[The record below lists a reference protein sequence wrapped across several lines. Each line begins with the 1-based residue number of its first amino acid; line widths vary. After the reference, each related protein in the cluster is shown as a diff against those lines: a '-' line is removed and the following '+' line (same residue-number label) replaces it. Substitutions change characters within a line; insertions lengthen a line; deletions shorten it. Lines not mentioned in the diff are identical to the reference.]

1 MKIEIVLAKNSVGK
15 EIIRNLNE
23 KYFYECSFYENM
35 QVDDLGNF
43 GYDYLDAYFTD
54 DDRWAYILRVD
65 DRLAGFAMV
74 NKYFDDRQNLDFSM
88 AEFFI
93 LRYYQG
99 KGIGRYFAHAL
110 FDKHRGKWQV
120 AMHSNNK
127 KGIAFWN
134 KIIRDYTNG
143 DYEFIEHNLNVSYPD
158 GTLGHI
164 IYFNSEINA

>member
-1 MKIEIVLAKNSVGK
+1 MKIEIVLAKNSVDK

-54 DDRWAYILRVD
+54 NDRWAYILRVD

-99 KGIGRYFAHAL
+99 KGIGRYFAHTL
-110 FDKHRGKWQV
+110 FDKHKGKWQT
-120 AMHSNNK
+120 AMHCNNK

-134 KIIRDYTNG
+134 KVISDYTNG
-143 DYEFIEHNLNVSYPD
+143 DYELIEHNPKVLYPD

-164 IYFNSEINA
+164 IYFNSKINA

>member
-1 MKIEIVLAKNSVGK
+1 MKIEILSAKNSVDK

-54 DDRWAYILRVD
+54 NDRWAYILRVD

-74 NKYFDDRQNLDFSM
+74 NKFFDDRQDLDFSM

-99 KGIGRYFAHAL
+99 KGLGRYFAHAL
-110 FDKHRGKWQV
+110 FDKHRGKWQA
-120 AMHSNNK
+120 AMHCNNK

-134 KIIRDYTNG
+134 KIICDYTNG
-143 DYEFIEHNLNVSYPD
+143 DYEFIEHNPNVTYPD

>member
-1 MKIEIVLAKNSVGK
+1 MKIEITLAKNSVDK

-35 QVDDLGNF
+35 KVDDLGNF
-43 GYDYLDAYFTD
+43 GYDYLDLYFTD

-65 DRLAGFAMV
+65 GNVAGFAMV
-74 NKYFDDRQNLDFSM
+74 NKYFDDRQNLDYAM
-88 AEFFI
+88 AEFFV

-99 KGIGRYFAHAL
+99 RGVGRQFAHFL
-110 FDKHRGKWQV
+110 FNIHKGKWQA
-120 AMHSNNK
+120 AMHCNNK

-134 KIIRDYTNG
+134 KIICEYTNG
-143 DYEFIEHNLNVSYPD
+143 DYEFKENNPNVLYPD
-158 GTLGHI
+158 GTYGHI